1 MEILK
6 KMNLSDRR
14 NLYVLLGVSIAVL
27 SIGLAFLSNG
37 SRPSS
42 DTIISPTNS
51 TPDNILQSNSSM
63 QENFQLS
70 TDTIPGNTDEYDAR
84 SIRVYLESDQELNV
98 SFRTEDAPVL
108 VRVYTPSDQVLGY
121 SSGVLEANKSA
132 AAQEGFFIYKAVE
145 SGTHDI
151 YLKSSSPTGFID
163 VFVEYWIQ

>member
-42 DTIISPTNS
+42 DIIISPTNS

-70 TDTIPGNTDEYDAR
+70 TDTIPGKR
-84 SIRVYLESDQELNV
+84 SRIKCVFPNRRCSGSGQSLY
-98 SFRTEDAPVL
+98 SF
-108 VRVYTPSDQVLGY
+108 
-121 SSGVLEANKSA
+121 
-132 AAQEGFFIYKAVE
+132 
-145 SGTHDI
+145 
-151 YLKSSSPTGFID
+151 
-163 VFVEYWIQ
+163 